1 MRIGLLVHARGD
13 HVFAPTHW
21 GHQRGHSQQGYAQW
35 HGDRHVMRSAA
46 VPCARLDLWAL
57 GTRSDEGA
65 VSVVY
70 GGIGPRCRCRAL
82 PPIPDSARRL
92 GVCRWPCYRLL
103 PPDGGRFSSGHLG
116 PAPRRAALLSSIS
129 RSIRTTLTRRFDTA
143 HRRSQRLPLFRENQD
158 VKGKPLCG
166 A

>member
-1 MRIGLLVHARGD
+1 MTELIGMCRIAETIPDVESAVVIPSLAATDLNVALAMERQHGIRPCSKATRRQGQLHNMRIGLLVHARGD

-92 GVCRWPCYRLL
+92 GMR
-103 PPDGGRFSSGHLG
+103 
-116 PAPRRAALLSSIS
+116 
-129 RSIRTTLTRRFDTA
+129 
-143 HRRSQRLPLFRENQD
+143 
-158 VKGKPLCG
+158 
-166 A
+166 